1 MIGLVLWL
9 LVQMRMIMKES
20 KIILIEFRLGLFSL
34 FGNLK
39 KFVKQM
45 SLSELPKS
53 SNKFRKQLDMYDFS
67 IYQNELDSLIFQ
79 NQEKIFDIV
88 DQVLQ
93 IDVSRNSDNI
103 LDYENIKVKTPL
115 VITKQI
121 LIDENYIPV
130 KPPRIKL
137 PRIYNYTLRSRSK
150 PKENINIKSKKND
163 QKIKTN
169 SVNQKINQIKSVKKS
184 IIANISEPSRRS
196 TRLSDIKDRYL
207 PKDVKQP
214 KSNSKP
220 KTLRNKKKNSQTQ

>member
-1 MIGLVLWL
+1 
-9 LVQMRMIMKES
+9 
-20 KIILIEFRLGLFSL
+20 
-34 FGNLK
+34 
-39 KFVKQM
+39 M
-45 SLSELPKS
+45 SLSESPKS

-67 IYQNELDSLIFQ
+67 IYENELDSLIFQ

-88 DQVLQ
+88 DQFLQ

-103 LDYENIKVKTPL
+103 LDYENIKVNNPL
-115 VITKQI
+115 VITKQVS
-121 LIDENYIPV
+121 IDENYIPV
-130 KPPRIKL
+130 KPPR
-137 PRIYNYTLRSRSK
+137 RIYNYTLRSK
-150 PKENINIKSKKND
+150 NKTKENSQKMKK
-163 QKIKTN
+163 N

-196 TRLSDIKDRYL
+196 TRLSDIKDRYR